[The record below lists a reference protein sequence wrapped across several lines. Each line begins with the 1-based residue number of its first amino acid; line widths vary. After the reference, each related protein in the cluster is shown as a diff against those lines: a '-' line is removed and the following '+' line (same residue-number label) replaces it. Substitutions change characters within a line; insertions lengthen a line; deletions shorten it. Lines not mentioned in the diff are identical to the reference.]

1 MLAFPPIS
9 VHMHGKNKFNVISK
23 YSAGR
28 TSTVKQHKIAIGFII
43 ILNLKFMIVISC
55 VKVTM
60 RDTLINYFQKIV
72 NNHLVFKKMYHSSKI
87 NFFDVFFINFKN
99 LRILDLLSIHRLTLK
114 ALKLMFVDLLNKLNK
129 LQPQCLYVPVL
140 V

>member
-9 VHMHGKNKFNVISK
+9 VHMHGKHKFNVISK
-23 YSAGR
+23 YFAGR
-28 TSTVKQHKIAIGFII
+28 TSTVKQHKIAIGFIL

-60 RDTLINYFQKIV
+60 RDTSINYFQKIV

-87 NFFDVFFINFKN
+87 NFFDVFFINLKKN
-99 LRILDLLSIHRLTLK
+99 LFYI
-114 ALKLMFVDLLNKLNK
+114 
-129 LQPQCLYVPVL
+129 
-140 V
+140 

>member
-1 MLAFPPIS
+1 MLAFPTIS
-9 VHMHGKNKFNVISK
+9 VHMHGKHKFNVITK

-60 RDTLINYFQKIV
+60 RDALINHFQKIV
-72 NNHLVFKKMYHSSKI
+72 YNHLVFKKMYHSCKI
-87 NFFDVFFINFKN
+87 NFFGVFFINFKKN
-99 LRILDLLSIHRLTLK
+99 LFYI
-114 ALKLMFVDLLNKLNK
+114 
-129 LQPQCLYVPVL
+129 
-140 V
+140 